1 MMLVCF
7 CSIWKL
13 SSDLVCVRPKFLSRR
28 KKQKTHINVDGLD
41 RINVDIW
48 GRGGTIPLAKL
59 VSVVLLT
66 GPKTGWDGNG
76 LGRGYSRLA
85 DRPVQW

>member
-1 MMLVCF
+1 MCETKALEPF
-7 CSIWKL
+7 PAETNK
-13 SSDLVCVRPKFLSRR
+13 
-28 KKQKTHINVDGLD
+28 KTHINVDGLD

-48 GRGGTIPLAKL
+48 GRGGTIPLAEL

-66 GPKTGWDGNG
+66 GAKTGWDGNG
-76 LGRGYSRLA
+76 LGRGHSRLA